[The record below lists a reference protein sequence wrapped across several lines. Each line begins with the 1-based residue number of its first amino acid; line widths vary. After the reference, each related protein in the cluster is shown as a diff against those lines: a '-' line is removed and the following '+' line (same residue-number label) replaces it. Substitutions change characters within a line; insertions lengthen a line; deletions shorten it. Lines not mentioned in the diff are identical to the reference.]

1 MSVHQEIDRMT
12 TVKRITDLRKTKTIT
27 NTINEKVEPK
37 ADLRREVD
45 RPDGNL
51 GSTHRTGW
59 LDRFEDWIN
68 FIRDV
73 VKILTE

>member
-1 MSVHQEIDRMT
+1 MP
-12 TVKRITDLRKTKTIT
+12 TVKRNTDLQKRETIM
-27 NTINEKVEPK
+27 NTINGKVEPK
-37 ADLRREVD
+37 ADFRREVD
-45 RPDGNL
+45 RPDGNI

-59 LDRFEDWIN
+59 LDRFKDWID